1 MFTGLL
7 EEQGIITKLEREG
20 SNLNIEVAAK
30 LVLEDMKLGDSI
42 AIDGVCQTVTKIDWK
57 SPSEKFPDA
66 RLATKV
72 MAELTEPSIMASLE
86 ECNEAGG
93 ALQTG
98 SFWVTAIDETLKLT
112 NFNDYKEGTQ
122 VNLERCLRASDR
134 LGGHIV
140 QGHVD
145 AVARLISI
153 ESIDGSYELVIE
165 IPAES
170 AKYVIHKGSICFNG
184 ISLTVAA
191 INGNQ
196 VKVCIIPKTWEMTNL
211 SKLELGSGLNL
222 EIDLIAKYVENLVL
236 SMRT

>member
-1 MFTGLL
+1 MFTGLI
-7 EEQGIITKLEREG
+7 EEQGIISKLERAG
-20 SNLNIEVAAK
+20 SNLNIEVAAR

-42 AIDGVCQTVTKIDWK
+42 AIDGVCQTVTKIE
-57 SPSEKFPDA
+57 SQCFE
-66 RLATKV
+66 
-72 MAELTEPSIMASLE
+72 
-86 ECNEAGG
+86 
-93 ALQTG
+93 
-98 SFWVTAIDETLKLT
+98 VTAIDETLKLT
-112 NFNDYKEGTQ
+112 NFNNYKPGTQ

-145 AVARLISI
+145 AVARLISV
-153 ESIDGSYELVIE
+153 ESVDGSYELIIE

-170 AKYVIHKGSICFNG
+170 TKYVIHKGSICFNG

-211 SKLELGSGLNL
+211 SKLELGSSLNL

-236 SMRT
+236 PMRA